1 MDDSLNEKT
10 RKMYRPKR
18 YKYLGIAG
26 LLLAYGACKIP
37 TLTSKTANNAMP
49 VNYSS
54 SLPDTANIAKLQWRD
69 FFAEPYLNALIDT
82 ALKNNQELGITL
94 QELEIA
100 RNEINI
106 RKGEYLP
113 FVNVKAGAGVDK
125 VARYT
130 NIGAMEANTDMKPG
144 KEMPEPLPDYLL
156 GLQSNWEIDI
166 WHKLHNA
173 KKAAVA
179 RYLST
184 VEGRNFVVTNLIA
197 EIANSYYELLAL
209 DNQLDIVNKNIDI
222 QQKALRIIKMQ
233 KEATK
238 VSELAVRRFDAQLL
252 KTQSLQFNIRQKIT
266 ETENK
271 VNVLLGRYPQT
282 VARRKQP
289 LGDVVPALVKTGVPS
304 QLLNNRPDI
313 RHAEQELIAAKLD
326 VNVAKA
332 RFYPS
337 LGISAAVGYQA
348 FQPSYFFKTPASL
361 LYSVAGDLAAPL
373 INKNEIKATY
383 KNANA
388 RQIQVVYNYERT
400 VLKAYVEVMNQ
411 LAMINNLGKSYELQ
425 LKQVDD
431 LSQSINI
438 SDNLFKSAQADYVE
452 VLMTQRDALEA
463 KFELVETQKQRLC
476 AVVNIYQAL
485 GGGWQ

>member
-1 MDDSLNEKT
+1 MDGSLNEKMKKMFRP
-10 RKMYRPKR
+10 RK

-26 LLLAYGACKIP
+26 LLFTYAACKIP
-37 TLTSKTANNAMP
+37 TLTSKT
-49 VNYSS
+49 VNDAIPASYNS
-54 SLPDTANIAKLQWRD
+54 SLPDTANTAKLQWRD
-69 FFAEPYLNALIDT
+69 FFGEPYLNALIDT

-125 VARYT
+125 AARYT
-130 NIGAMEANTDMKPG
+130 NIGAMEANTDIKPG
-144 KEMPEPLPDYLL
+144 KEMPEPVPDYLL
-156 GLQSNWEIDI
+156 AVQANWEIDI

-222 QQKALRIIKMQ
+222 QEKALRIIKMQ
-233 KEATK
+233 KEATR

-271 VNVLLGRYPQT
+271 VNVLLGRYPQP
-282 VARRKQP
+282 VARRSQS
-289 LGDVVPALVKTGVPS
+289 LGSLVPALVKAGIPS

-313 RHAEQELIAAKLD
+313 RRAEQELVAAKLD

-337 LGISAAVGYQA
+337 LGISAAIGYQA

-361 LYSVAGDLAAPL
+361 LYSLAGDLAAPL

-400 VLKAYVEVMNQ
+400 VLKAYVEVVNQ
-411 LAMINNLGKSYELQ
+411 MAMIDNLGKSYELQ
-425 LKQVDD
+425 SKQVED
-431 LSQSINI
+431 LSQSVNI
-438 SDNLFKSAQADYVE
+438 SNNLFKSAQADYVE

-485 GGGWQ
+485 GGGWE